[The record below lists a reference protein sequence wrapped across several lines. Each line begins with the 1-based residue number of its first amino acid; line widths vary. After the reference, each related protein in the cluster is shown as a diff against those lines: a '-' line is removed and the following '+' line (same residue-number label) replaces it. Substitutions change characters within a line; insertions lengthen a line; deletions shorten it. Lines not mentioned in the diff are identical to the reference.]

1 MRLATLIAII
11 VTLALNAVLAA
22 KDRRPNIVFIL
33 TDDQRAD
40 ALGCAGNDVIH
51 TPNLDALAG
60 RGVRFANAFVTLSI
74 CSPSRAACMTGQ
86 YNSRN
91 GVTRVGSQRLSSAS
105 PRLPRQLRKAGYRT
119 AMLGKWHSGD
129 TPTELGFDES
139 EFFTGN
145 GPYYNRKI
153 RVGDQVKT
161 VEGFIDD
168 YVADK
173 CIAFINEASREE
185 KPFFLWMC
193 TQVPHMNHKFD
204 WNARPETLQ
213 LYADADIQVP
223 ASWQDDLSGKPKY
236 LKSSRS
242 RQQALRYGYD
252 SKAAVLRHVRRYY
265 AATTE
270 VDASIG
276 RVLDRLKQLSLDDNT
291 WIIFM
296 GDNGWLLGEHQFT
309 SKVLAYEESIRVPM
323 IIAGQN
329 TRTGVETRLA
339 LNIDLAPTI
348 LDLAGLPRDDR
359 MDGVSLK
366 PLLQKEVGEIEWRD
380 SFVYEAPDPQLGSR
394 PLWAVRTERWKFI
407 STLMPGGAPFEELY
421 DLQQDPAEMTNLA
434 SQPSAKNQL
443 AEFKAAIE
451 QHRTRTA
458 RAARWNAARGWLTT
472 R

>member
-1 MRLATLIAII
+1 MRLTTIAAIT
-11 VTLALNAVLAA
+11 VTFALNAVLAA
-22 KDRRPNIVFIL
+22 EHRRPNILFIL

-51 TPNLDALAG
+51 TPHLDALAR

-105 PRLPRQLRKAGYRT
+105 PRLPRLLRKAGYRT
-119 AMLGKWHSGD
+119 AMIGKWHLGD
-129 TPTELGFDES
+129 KPTELGFDES

-145 GPYYNRKI
+145 GPYYNRRI

-161 VEGFIDD
+161 VEGFMDD

-173 CIAFINEASREE
+173 CIAFTNEASRDE

-213 LYADADIQVP
+213 LYADANVQVP
-223 ASWQDDLSGKPKY
+223 ASWQDDLSGKPPY
-236 LKSSRS
+236 LRSSRS
-242 RQQALRYGYD
+242 RQQALKYGYD
-252 SKAAVLRHVRRYY
+252 SEAAVLRHVRRYY
-265 AATTE
+265 AAITE

-276 RVLDRLKQLSLDDNT
+276 RVLDRLKQLDLEDNT

-329 TRTGVETRLA
+329 ARTGVETRPA

-348 LDLAGLPRDDR
+348 LDLAGLPRDER

-366 PLLQKEVGEIEWRD
+366 PLLQKEGGDIDWRS
-380 SFVYEAPDPQLGSR
+380 SFVYEAPDSQLGSL
-394 PLWAVRTERWKFI
+394 PLWAVRTERWKYI
-407 STLMPGGAPFEELY
+407 STLMSDGSPFEELY
-421 DLQQDPAEMTNLA
+421 DLQQDPDEMTNLA
-434 SQPSAKNQL
+434 AQPSVKNQL
-443 AEFKAAIE
+443 AEFRAAVE
-451 QHRTRTA
+451 RHRTRTA
-458 RAARWNAARGWLTT
+458 RAARRDATRGWPTT
-472 R
+472 P